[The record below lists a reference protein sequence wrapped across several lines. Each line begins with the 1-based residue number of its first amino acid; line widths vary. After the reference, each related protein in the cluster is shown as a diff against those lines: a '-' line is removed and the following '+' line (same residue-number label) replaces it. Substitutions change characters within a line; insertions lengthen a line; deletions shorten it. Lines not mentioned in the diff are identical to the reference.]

1 MLARRQSEAEVE
13 DRTDLLSIFIRE
25 QKVSPESDDA
35 SMAQLLDHVST
46 FVLVSCLTMHN
57 SSNEAENY
65 TQAGFETVST
75 AIGAG
80 LWLLAA
86 HPEVQEKLRSE
97 ILAFAGVPTYDELTS
112 ANFPYL
118 DAVCKESYVLSFI
131 RFS

>member
-1 MLARRQSEAEVE
+1 MPAFKELGKTRRRVHVRVGYFRKTVLTLIRQRLALEMLARRQSEAEVE

-65 TQAGFETVST
+65 T
-75 AIGAG
+75 
-80 LWLLAA
+80 
-86 HPEVQEKLRSE
+86 
-97 ILAFAGVPTYDELTS
+97 
-112 ANFPYL
+112 
-118 DAVCKESYVLSFI
+118 
-131 RFS
+131 